1 MGGAAYVFRLG
12 LGTCLGFDWSW
23 LGMDLGFA
31 WLGFIGIDDDGDS
44 NVGVDNQWWQCGDG
58 GGCDG
63 VGGGCGG
70 VDGGDIDGGDNDDV
84 NGGVVVAVATVIV
97 TVVVVMMVA
106 VITT

>member
-1 MGGAAYVFRLG
+1 MFLNFELIGFWFGYVLFMILVG
-12 LGTCLGFDWSW
+12 YVG
-23 LGMDLGFA
+23 
-31 WLGFIGIDDDGDS
+31 GIDDDGDS